1 MESNGKNNNEIVI
14 IRVGLERNE
23 TEEISISNLLFATT
37 ISSTTRQ
44 LEWGQAFSAGD
55 VERITGDNRVIPS
68 RKEELSLFLSIGK
81 LREKYSNLFI
91 LQALSI
97 LVRDRKRE
105 RDRNGTNNEGQHG
118 WGISQGIVSTIIK
131 WK

>member
-68 RKEELSLFLSIGK
+68 RKEELSLFRALENYEKNIRIFLSSK
-81 LREKYSNLFI
+81 LFPFSCAIE
-91 LQALSI
+91 
-97 LVRDRKRE
+97 RE
-105 RDRNGTNNEGQHG
+105 RERSKWNE
-118 WGISQGIVSTIIK
+118 
-131 WK
+131 

>member
-68 RKEELSLFLSIGK
+68 RKEELSLFRALENYEKNIRIFLSSK
-81 LREKYSNLFI
+81 LFPFSCAIE
-91 LQALSI
+91 
-97 LVRDRKRE
+97 RE
-105 RDRNGTNNEGQHG
+105 REIEMERITKDNTVGELAKE
-118 WGISQGIVSTIIK
+118 SYLP
-131 WK
+131 

>member
-68 RKEELSLFLSIGK
+68 RKEELSLFRALENYEKNIRIFLSSK
-81 LREKYSNLFI
+81 LFPFSCAIERE
-91 LQALSI
+91 
-97 LVRDRKRE
+97 RE
-105 RDRNGTNNEGQHG
+105 RDRNGTKDNTVGELAKE
-118 WGISQGIVSTIIK
+118 SYLP
-131 WK
+131 

>member
-68 RKEELSLFLSIGK
+68 RKEELSLFRALENYEKNIRIFLSSK
-81 LREKYSNLFI
+81 LFPFSCAIE
-91 LQALSI
+91 
-97 LVRDRKRE
+97 RE
-105 RDRNGTNNEGQHG
+105 REREIEMERITKDNTVGELAKE
-118 WGISQGIVSTIIK
+118 SYLP
-131 WK
+131 